1 MAKTHVIGLDIGST
15 AVRAA
20 QVEFGS
26 KGASHQRQAT
36 LVRYGEVAIPL
47 GAVRDGEVAEPEIV
61 AQALQTL
68 WSRAKFDSKDVVLG
82 VGNQR
87 VVVRDLAVPAMPLA
101 QIRASLPFQV
111 QELLPMSVDDAL
123 LDFLPT
129 GSGVGEHGPVVH
141 GLLVAAVRQ
150 TVSANVLSAAS
161 AGLSPTMVDLNAL
174 ALLRAMSRGQ
184 LREHVVALVDIGARV
199 TNVVIAAKGVPTFV
213 RVLASGGQDV
223 TDAVAAAAGV
233 SAQEAE
239 ALKRSVGLGMGGH
252 SQHPDVQEAVV
263 AVVRNLVEAIRNT
276 FAYYA
281 QNNQGLPLEAVV
293 LTGGGGHL
301 SGLGQYLATSARVP
315 VSFGDPL
322 ETMSVARS
330 AGGRE
335 AFAGRESLLA
345 LPLGLAQGV
354 AA

>member
-1 MAKTHVIGLDIGST
+1 MAKTQVIGLDLGST

-20 QVEFGS
+20 QVEFSG
-26 KGASHQRQAT
+26 KAGTQQRTAT
-36 LVRYGEVAIPL
+36 LVRYGEVPIPL

-61 AQALQTL
+61 AHALQEL

-87 VVVRDLAVPAMPLA
+87 VVVRDLTVPAMPVA
-101 QIRASLPFQV
+101 QIKASLPFQV
-111 QELLPMSVDDAL
+111 QELLPMPVDDAL

-129 GSGVGEHGPVVH
+129 GSDVAEQGPVVH

-150 TVSANVLSAAS
+150 TVSANVLSAAT
-161 AGLSPTMVDLNAL
+161 AGLSPTMVDLNGL
-174 ALLRAMSRGQ
+174 AILRAMTRGQ
-184 LREHVVALVDIGARV
+184 LGQHIVAIVDIGARI
-199 TNVVIAAKGVPTFV
+199 TTVVIAVHGVPKFV
-213 RVLASGGQDV
+213 RVLPSGGQDI
-223 TDAVAAAAGV
+223 TDAVARAAGV

-239 ALKRSVGLGMGGH
+239 SLKRSTGIGVG
-252 SQHPDVQEAVV
+252 HPEHAEVHEAIT
-263 AVVRNLVEAIRNT
+263 ATVRTLVEAIRNT
-276 FAYYA
+276 FVYYSS
-281 QNNQGLPLEAVV
+281 NNPGRPLEGVV

-301 SGLGQYLATSARVP
+301 PGLGQYLASSARVA

-322 ETMSVARS
+322 ETVNVAKS

-335 AFAGRESLLA
+335 AFAGRESLMA
-345 LPLGLAQGV
+345 LPLGLAHGV